1 MCVCD
6 WFAATYCWE
15 VMIPWKCNQLSVF
28 VFFNLFWIKKLISQC
43 LWLICSNILTLG
55 GWATEM
61 APPLLGVVVK
71 MQIHSENLQ
80 PLLGLVPPLHT
91 FPICEHKIKSKL
103 WVFSTQECKSWCEI
117 QFQLKLCKS
126 FMPATVHWFIG
137 NIGCFEEGGLVWCW
151 SFRFSCKLPIYRKCW
166 RDINSKDS
174 SHSIQGRSPVLM
186 PVFISL
192 TCPGIRQSCSN
203 DSFKPRLKLMESSV
217 YSASASDPYTITQ
230 CGVNDTV

>member
-1 MCVCD
+1 M
-6 WFAATYCWE
+6 
-15 VMIPWKCNQLSVF
+15 F
-28 VFFNLFWIKKLISQC
+28 VTDLQQHIDI
-43 LWLICSNILTLG
+43 G
-55 GWATEM
+55 GLRM

-103 WVFSTQECKSWCEI
+103 WVFSAQECWDPIPAET
-117 QFQLKLCKS
+117 KLCKS

-174 SHSIQGRSPVLM
+174 SHSIPSRSPCWCL
-186 PVFISL
+186 FSYL
-192 TCPGIRQSCSN
+192 WRA
-203 DSFKPRLKLMESSV
+203 LE
-217 YSASASDPYTITQ
+217 
-230 CGVNDTV
+230 